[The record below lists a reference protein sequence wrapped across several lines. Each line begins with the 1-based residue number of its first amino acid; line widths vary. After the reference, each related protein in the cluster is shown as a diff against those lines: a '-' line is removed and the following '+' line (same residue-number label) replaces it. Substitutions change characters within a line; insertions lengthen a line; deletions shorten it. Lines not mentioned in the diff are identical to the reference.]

1 MKRYQILPSLLL
13 VFAIAFTSCEKD
25 PDDPTDG
32 NKVEVTDDVTVNT
45 TWLATK
51 VYLIDDII
59 SVRNGAT
66 LTIEP
71 GTVIKFTSFGALEV
85 GYSENATLIANGTA
99 DKPITF
105 TSAAQNPTP
114 GAWNY
119 LYFGDNA
126 LQNSILNYCIVEYA
140 GKDSWYGAMQV
151 DGCRITVTNSTFR
164 SNGSPQ
170 TIHVTRRDLNDGFI
184 AFSGNTITGNQAHAL
199 LIPCEYV
206 HNISSNNA
214 ITCQPGFGVEIWGD
228 FSQTTATVNKLTVPY
243 YVSSNNIVYLEG
255 NLTIA
260 PGVVLKFGG
269 NSYLEVSGA
278 NARINAVGTAA
289 ERIVFTTS
297 ASSPAAGA
305 WTGIYIDEEA
315 ASNCILSYCDIS
327 YAGKDSY
334 MRGALSINS
343 VTVTVSNCTFSY
355 SQKYGIY
362 LMGTGA
368 LSGNSTGNQFTAC
381 SSGNT
386 GNDQ

>member
-1 MKRYQILPSLLL
+1 MKRYLLLPSLLFVL
-13 VFAIAFTSCEKD
+13 AIAFTSCEKD
-25 PDDPTDG
+25 PDDPTDATR
-32 NKVEVTDDVTVNT
+32 VEVTDDVTVNT
-45 TWLATK
+45 TWLASK
-51 VYLIDDII
+51 VYYIDDII

-71 GTVIKFTSFGALEV
+71 GTVIRFTSFGALEV

-99 DKPITF
+99 ANPITF

-114 GAWNY
+114 GAWKY

-126 LQNSILNYCIVEYA
+126 LQNTIMNYCIVEYA
-140 GKDSWYGAMQV
+140 GKESYYGALFV
-151 DGCRITVTNSTFR
+151 DGCKITVTNSTFR
-164 SNGSPQ
+164 SNSSPQ
-170 TIHVTRRDLNDGFI
+170 TIHVAMHDLNDGFLG
-184 AFSGNTITGNQAHAL
+184 FSGNTITGNQGHAI

-206 HNISSNNA
+206 QTISSNNA
-214 ITCQPGFGVEIWGD
+214 ITCAAGYGVEIWGD
-228 FSQTTATVNKLTVPY
+228 FSQATATVNKLSVPY
-243 YVSSNNIVYLEG
+243 YVSSNNIIFLEG

-260 PGVVLKFGG
+260 AGVVFKFGG

-278 NARINAVGTAA
+278 NARINAVGTAT

-305 WTGIYIDEEA
+305 WTGIFIDEEA
-315 ASNCILSYCDIS
+315 ATNCIMSYCDFS

-334 MRGALSINS
+334 MRGALSINN
-343 VTVTVSNCTFSY
+343 VTVTVSNCSFSH
-355 SQKYGIY
+355 SQQYGIY

-368 LSGNSTGNQFTAC
+368 LSGNSTGNQFTGC
-381 SSGNT
+381 TLGNT